1 MAKTTGVD
9 LDALLATHQK
19 GPIGPK
25 CRVCIVLD
33 TVPADWRSKL
43 QAALDDRERYS
54 GRNLCDIIN
63 ALGVTTSTG
72 MVLEVGHN
80 AVDRHRRRACLT
92 TRGHG

>member
-1 MAKTTGVD
+1 MAKNTSVD
-9 LDALLATHQK
+9 LDVLLKTHQK
-19 GPIGPK
+19 GPVGPK
-25 CRVCIVLD
+25 CRVCIVLE
-33 TVPADWRSKL
+33 TVPPDWRVKL
-43 QAALDDRERYS
+43 EAALEDRERYS
-54 GRNLCDIIN
+54 GRNICDIIN